1 MFNKENFISATFA
14 DQDRRYVEV
23 LYAHNDEVHPFVV
36 DFEDTEN
43 SDTKRLLDIHD
54 LESIELLTAQ
64 TKKEERESFE
74 KMVMGIAKREGLIP
88 ENTVEVSKDS
98 NYVSLDS
105 LVFEW
110 DENNEE
116 QKEALF
122 QLKLKMFD
130 MKHVQD
136 SKKKAAKTNL
146 RKAQTPLDVL
156 VAYSKF

>member
-1 MFNKENFISATFA
+1 MFNKENFVSATFI
-14 DQDRRYVEV
+14 DQDRRYIEV
-23 LYAHNDEVHPFVV
+23 LYTHDDEVHPFVV

-110 DENNEE
+110 DGLSDSGDKLPSTDYYYIIKYKNN
-116 QKEALF
+116 
-122 QLKLKMFD
+122 
-130 MKHVQD
+130 
-136 SKKKAAKTNL
+136 S
-146 RKAQTPLDVL
+146 
-156 VAYSKF
+156 YSDRTGVVTLIR